1 MAEQQYI
8 VYLLVMGNE
17 GVLENIPLRPFPSR
31 FEAEV
36 YIEGYLDAVINHTA
50 TADYWTEENI
60 QKERDQFSIKDIG
73 GKSVDNNKKEEA
85 SDG

>member
-1 MAEQQYI
+1 MVEQQYI
-8 VYLLVMGNE
+8 VYLLVTGNE

-50 TADYWTEENI
+50 TPDYWTEENI

-73 GKSVDNNKKEEA
+73 GKSVDKNNKEEA
-85 SDG
+85 ENG